1 MIQYDQAK
9 ELSPEV
15 RLLFI
20 FGIEIVTWG

>member
-15 RLLFI
+15 WLLC
-20 FGIEIVTWG
+20 IVHVCI